1 LSIGLRVKLNG
12 FDIEFKENIIKTILN
27 SKLPVYSFFWWSL
40 GFFGGTGFMSCRYN
54 PDTGRHNYNKENVDS
69 PCRWEGIYLCLS
81 IRYFL
86 GIGYSFV
93 SRL

>member
-1 LSIGLRVKLNG
+1 
-12 FDIEFKENIIKTILN
+12 
-27 SKLPVYSFFWWSL
+27 
-40 GFFGGTGFMSCRYN
+40 FFGDIGFMSCRYN

-81 IRYFL
+81 IRYVL